1 MKGINKLAVGVCG
14 LVEIGC
20 ILSLTAIGLKRNNDA
35 YKAEIKL
42 HTEEMDHLCTKTKL
56 IIEESKNKVLEKEI
70 KELKQKYEVK
80 EEA

>member
-1 MKGINKLAVGVCG
+1 MKGINKLAVGVCS

-20 ILSLTAIGLKRNNDA
+20 ILSLTAIGLKHNNDA
-35 YKAEIKL
+35 YNAEIEL
-42 HTEEMDHLCTKTKL
+42 GRERLDHLCTKTRL
-56 IIEESKNKVLEKEI
+56 IVEESRSRTLEKEI